1 MMSTSDRHR
10 LMLATAVT
18 VVALPTLWIASRN
31 DATAVPRV
39 AAVGAPAPGADA
51 PTASDR
57 PADTLDDSLD
67 DTLDDSSAD
76 TPAAASAAASAGLPA
91 APAYL
96 EGPGSPRDPGA
107 PAEIASPDPS
117 DGLVGTAGYE
127 RFGPG
132 MPSRACRVDAAPW
145 GALVTVRNLDT
156 DRTTT
161 CLNTPTSPAGGSDV
175 VTIHMP
181 VFLEIA
187 ELVDAPLPVEL
198 SW

>member
-1 MMSTSDRHR
+1 MSTSDRHR

-18 VVALPTLWIASRN
+18 VVALPTLWIASRD

-39 AAVGAPAPGADA
+39 AAVGAPAPGGDA
-51 PTASDR
+51 PTASDT
-57 PADTLDDSLD
+57 PAGTLD
-67 DTLDDSSAD
+67 DTLDDTPAD
-76 TPAAASAAASAGLPA
+76 TGAAASAGLPA

-96 EGPGSPRDPGA
+96 EGPGSPPDTGA
-107 PAEIASPDPS
+107 PADIASPDAS

-132 MPSRACRVDAAPW
+132 MPPRACRVDAAPW

-161 CLNTPTSPAGGSDV
+161 CLNTPISPAAGSDV

-187 ELVDAPLPVEL
+187 DLVDAPLPVEL